1 MMATT
6 IDTIYALWLRE
17 IKRYLKSKS
26 RVIGSGGQPLIWL
39 ALFGVGFGSVFTL
52 AGGTSY
58 ITFMAPGI
66 MGMTLLFSSI
76 FAGVAVIWDKQFG
89 FLKEILVAPVSRVG
103 IVLGKIAGSS
113 TIAILNTIIVLIIIV
128 AFGVLPLGQL
138 SGFSVAIALLF
149 MALISFVFVS
159 MGLLIASMVNNV
171 EGYQV
176 IINFLI
182 MPLFFLSGAIFPITD
197 KAPIWMQAIS
207 AIDPLRYGVDG
218 MRSALLGTGGG
229 LIYWDLL
236 VMIVV
241 AAGFILVADWAFKR
255 MQAK

>member
-1 MMATT
+1 MATT

-39 ALFGVGFGSVFTL
+39 AIFGVGLGSVFKI

-66 MGMTLLFSSI
+66 IGMTLLFSSI
-76 FAGVAVIWDKQFG
+76 FAGVNVIWDKQFG

-103 IVLGKIAGSS
+103 IVIGKIAGSAS
-113 TIAILNTIIVLIIIV
+113 LAMMNASVILIVVTVFGIIPLSSLSVVGIIEAYI
-128 AFGVLPLGQL
+128 
-138 SGFSVAIALLF
+138 F

-159 MGLLIASMVNNV
+159 IGLLIASSINNI
-171 EGYQV
+171 EGFQV
-176 IINFLI
+176 IVNFLI
-182 MPLFFLSGAIFPITD
+182 MPLFFLSGAVFPIGST
-197 KAPIWMQAIS
+197 APIWMQGLADL
-207 AIDPLRYGVDG
+207 DPLKYGVDG
-218 MRSALLGTGGG
+218 MRGALIGLGSNP
-229 LIYWDLL
+229 LWIDLV

-241 AAGFILVADWAFKR
+241 AVAFLVIADWSFKR